1 MGATRP
7 TQMLRERAL
16 LSSGRTQDTHESE
29 PPTRRFSSISRRF
42 GYDLQNFVLLF
53 TNFQVILHLLA
64 PSCHVPSQE
73 ILMRT
78 IRVSNSVAR
87 A

>member
-16 LSSGRTQDTHESE
+16 LSSGRTQDTHENE

-42 GYDLQNFVLLF
+42 GVRPAELRFTLHEFSSDLASLWL
-53 TNFQVILHLLA
+53 
-64 PSCHVPSQE
+64 
-73 ILMRT
+73 R
-78 IRVSNSVAR
+78 R
-87 A
+87 AMYRPRKS